1 MQDYYL
7 CIIAFFFKKWHT
19 NFIKVVTRNSIDSTS
34 RNYVLKFFW
43 NDFFFL
49 TSPLL
54 TFVFSYFFILLNF
67 AENNTLL
74 NLWNFIFVQ
83 FCHIYLTQRYP
94 HFFNFF
100 HLQCSFLLT
109 IGSPSNFIFI
119 TYLSLVFIP
128 SYCLFTL
135 FIRFCIRFLIDFRCF
150 IQLRSQIRGQRVS

>member
-7 CIIAFFFKKWHT
+7 CTTAFFFKKWHT
-19 NFIKVVTRNSIDSTS
+19 NCIKVVTRKHKSKLRIEIGPKLLSIFCNKPTA
-34 RNYVLKFFW
+34 
-43 NDFFFL
+43 DFRVFL
-49 TSPLL
+49 
-54 TFVFSYFFILLNF
+54 FFILLNF
-67 AENNTLL
+67 AQNNTLL

-94 HFFNFF
+94 YFFNFF

-109 IGSPSNFIFI
+109 IGSPSNFILI

-150 IQLRSQIRGQRVS
+150 IQLRSQIHGQRVS